1 MLELRR
7 VGFFVDIG
15 DNLLEMAKASQ
26 ECREECK
33 NLFISL
39 GFQVDTDYKEKTP
52 NFYTQLGYHAN
63 EFYVAKGEEHL
74 RIMDLEIS
82 GNIYPDS
89 LADIANK
96 LRNGKTFHYKGAID
110 LQAAYILTEL
120 EAKDYYEKNLEAYEE
135 KVIEAMKLNHE
146 KCEKTWFYNPM
157 AEFKEDILICVGYDA
172 ISFFHLKTAEVIN
185 DMLDKGLIKSDNSLL
200 APGYALPEFYTETGK
215 YKLPHLRR

>member
-1 MLELRR
+1 M
-7 VGFFVDIG
+7 
-15 DNLLEMAKASQ
+15 
-26 ECREECK
+26 
-33 NLFISL
+33 
-39 GFQVDTDYKEKTP
+39 DTDYREKNP

-74 RIMDLEIS
+74 RIRDLEIS

-89 LADIANK
+89 LADIAKK

-146 KCEKTWFYNPM
+146 KCEKTMVLQSY
-157 AEFKEDILICVGYDA
+157 G
-172 ISFFHLKTAEVIN
+172 
-185 DMLDKGLIKSDNSLL
+185 
-200 APGYALPEFYTETGK
+200 
-215 YKLPHLRR
+215 

>member
-7 VGFFVDIG
+7 VVFFVDIG
-15 DNLLEMAKASQ
+15 DNLLEKAKASQ

-39 GFQVDTDYKEKTP
+39 GFQVDTDYREKTP

-74 RIMDLEIS
+74 RIRDLEIS

-89 LADIANK
+89 LADIAKK

-146 KCEKTWFYNPM
+146 KCEKTWLYNPM

-172 ISFFHLKTAEVIN
+172 ISFFHLKTAEVIS
-185 DMLDKGLIKSDNSLL
+185 DMLDKD
-200 APGYALPEFYTETGK
+200 
-215 YKLPHLRR
+215 